1 MDGSIQ
7 PRLNAKGK
15 KVYDVMYRVPDPK
28 TGKKKQ
34 KIKRGF
40 TKRDAAKKF
49 LTEVSGQIENN
60 AYIDAKK
67 IKLSELLD
75 DWFSRFVEGKLAE
88 NTVRGY
94 KVNIKK
100 HINPNIGWIPLQ
112 QLTARSIQDFYDE
125 RLRDEDD
132 EDSEGLSAK
141 TIIYIHRNLSKALDW
156 AVKER
161 LILRNP
167 AKDVELPLQEKYFGA
182 VYDHKTIMNL
192 LNAVKDTTAELP
204 IALAGLSG
212 LRRGEV
218 AGLKWADI
226 DFDQKIITIRKQRT
240 GSKNSTKRSRV
251 KTSDS
256 FRCIRATQTLIDILK
271 RHKELQEQHKRVLGD
286 EYQSN
291 GFVCCEENGSIISPS
306 NFSKRFER
314 IISQQELTPIRFHDL
329 RHSFATNMIR
339 LGVPPNTVS
348 KMLGHSSVTIT
359 LDIYAHV
366 LDEMQ
371 EEAVGKM
378 DANIAK
384 YITDIEDGAVESN
397 NTTVEEAAAIYI
409 LDYGIAS

>member
-7 PRLNAKGK
+7 ERLNTKGK
-15 KVYDVMYRVPDPK
+15 KVYDVMYRIPDPK

-34 KIKRGF
+34 KLKRGF
-40 TKRDAAKKF
+40 IKKGDAQKF
-49 LTEVSGQIENN
+49 LNEVLGQIETNT
-60 AYIDAKK
+60 YIDAKK
-67 IKLSELLD
+67 VKLSELLD
-75 DWFSRFVEGKLAE
+75 EWFNKFVEGKLAE
-88 NTVRGY
+88 NTIRGY
-94 KVNIKK
+94 RVNIKK

-167 AKDVELPLQEKYFGA
+167 AKDVELPTQEKYSGT
-182 VYDHKTIMNL
+182 VYDQQTIMSL
-192 LNAVKDTTAELP
+192 LNSVKDTTAELP

-218 AGLKWADI
+218 AGLTWADI
-226 DFDQKIITIRKQRT
+226 DFSQKIITIRKQRT

-271 RHKELQEQHKRVLGD
+271 RHKELQEQYKQMLGD
-286 EYQSN
+286 EYQDN
-291 GFVCCEENGSIISPS
+291 GFVCCEEDGSIISPS

-314 IISQQELTPIRFHDL
+314 IIKQQGLTSIRFHDM

-339 LGVPPNTVS
+339 LGVPINTVS

-378 DANIAK
+378 DATIAK
-384 YITDIEDGAVESN
+384 YITDMEDGTIESN
-397 NTTVEEAAAIYI
+397 NTTVEETAEKYI
-409 LDYGIAS
+409 IDYGIAS